1 MSLRVMFFNRNFT
14 TRVSQPLA
22 ELTVQE
28 LRWSAMG
35 GSKLGMV
42 SASSDNAAEIW
53 SLIDLLRCPVEV
65 WDDYNPI
72 WWGFVSAA
80 NVAAGMAKVGVSID
94 SMTNRIQV
102 TYANVTAAGT
112 VGDRASTAWVQDD
125 LSVADYGTKEGRK
138 SISQATESQALAAVA
153 TLLAKWAYP
162 APTVEL
168 QADPAARPTAEIEL
182 SGWWSSLGWKFYA
195 NSSGRASNEVSGDAD
210 QIIGSLSTNQRAAQ
224 SFAISGAGWSA
235 QTVKVRVRRVGSPAD
250 NLTLAIH
257 SDNAG
262 EPGTLLASATIAMS
276 SIATT
281 AGWIEGTLNSRVA
294 ITPGVTYWLVVA
306 RSGSYDASNYA
317 ILSVDTALSYPDGSL
332 LIYNGSTWGAR
343 SPAADMSFVVGGVVE
358 TTTQLQTIIAAGQ
371 FVTSVSLEVAS
382 GVYSCPYQ
390 DGDYSALDVVSELAR
405 AGTSTGTRILA
416 TVTRDRAVRIY
427 AQPEKTAT
435 SGVFIKPDGSF
446 TDLMDNELPTIVPA
460 GVWGRLKDALPA
472 GMRVGGQADPT
483 VFFIED
489 VVYNARSGRIH
500 VKEERIRN
508 EL

>member
-1 MSLRVMFFNRNFT
+1 MFFNRNFT

-22 ELTVQE
+22 TLVVEE

-35 GSKLGMV
+35 GPKLGTV
-42 SASSDNAAEIW
+42 SASSDDAAEIW

-65 WDDYNPI
+65 WDDATPI

-80 NVAAGMAKVGVSID
+80 NVIAGMAKVGVSID
-94 SMTNRIQV
+94 SMSNRIQV
-102 TYANVTAAGT
+102 TYSNVTAAGT
-112 VGDRASTAWVQDD
+112 VGERASTAWSEDA
-125 LSVADYGTKEGRK
+125 LSIADYGTKEGRK
-138 SISQATESQALAAVA
+138 TISQATASQAAAAVA
-153 TLLAKWAYP
+153 TLLAKLSYP
-162 APTVEL
+162 TPTVEI
-168 QADPAARPTAEIEL
+168 QAQPAARPTAELEL
-182 SGWWSSLGWKFYA
+182 SGWWSSLGWEFYA
-195 NSSGRASNEVSGDAD
+195 NSSGRAANEVSGDAD
-210 QIIGSLSTNQRAAQ
+210 QFIGSLSTNQRAAQ
-224 SFAISGAGWSA
+224 SFAIAGAGWSA
-235 QTVKVRVRRVGSPAD
+235 QTVKARVRRVGSPAD

-257 SDNAG
+257 ADNAG

-276 SIATT
+276 SISTT
-281 AGWIEGTLNSRVA
+281 SGWVDGTLNSRVA
-294 ITPGVTYWLVVA
+294 ITPGVVYWLVVA

-317 ILSVDTALSYPDGSL
+317 VVSVDTAVGFPDGTL
-332 LIYNGSTWGAR
+332 LIYNGSSWGAR
-343 SPAADMSFVVGGVVE
+343 SPIADLCFVVGGVVE
-358 TTTQLQTIIAAGQ
+358 TSTQLQTIISEGQ
-371 FVTSVSLEVAS
+371 FVSSVSLDVAS

-390 DGDYSALDVVSELAR
+390 DGDYSALDVVAELAR
-405 AGTSTGTRILA
+405 AGTATGTRILA

-427 AQPEKTAT
+427 EQPAKTAN
-435 SGVFIKPDGSF
+435 SGVFVKPDGSF

-500 VKEERIRN
+500 VREERISRD